1 MSTVTIDEKTLSM
14 IGANVKRLRGERSFR
29 EVAKMC
35 SSSEWTCYPA
45 TIQQIEAGD
54 HMPNAAVIFRIATG
68 LGVKVNALYEEP
80 K

>member
-1 MSTVTIDEKTLSM
+1 MAIDTKM
-14 IGANVKRLRGERSFR
+14 IDIIGANVKRLRGDRSFR